1 MQSGSR
7 FLFVVVTLL
16 PLGCGGAA
24 GVPRPG
30 HDDGRR
36 IPTASDGSAPLVAQ
50 NLPPNLVLRTTPP
63 ADPSTSPFPTIFGEA
78 PLAVRFNLCRS
89 DDPDPED
96 SLNYQ
101 FSFGD
106 SGRPAFNPDGTFAP
120 DFDHFCRTE
129 HVYGTPGTY
138 TATVSV
144 TDKHLEDQSRE
155 VVAFARRTQSL
166 TIVVVPAGSIQPS
179 GPHPGPSSSPPPPPR
194 LVITI
199 VSNSGSM
206 SYAPNPAFARAGQRI
221 VWVNGDA
228 IVHTATADGGAF
240 DTGLL
245 DPGAASGATTLPAGT
260 FPYHCA
266 VHPSMVATLV
276 VQP

>member
-1 MQSGSR
+1 MRSGSR
-7 FLFVVVTLL
+7 SVLVLVTVLHL
-16 PLGCGGAA
+16 SCGGA
-24 GVPRPG
+24 GVPRRLG
-30 HDDGRR
+30 GDDGSRV
-36 IPTASDGSAPLVAQ
+36 PTAADGSGPLVAQ

-63 ADPSTSPFPTIFGEA
+63 ADPSTSPFPTIFGAA
-78 PLAVRFNLCRS
+78 PLTVRFNLCRS

-106 SGRPAFNPDGTFAP
+106 SGRPAFNPDSTFAP

-129 HVYGTPGTY
+129 HVYEKPGTY

-144 TDKHLEDQSRE
+144 TDKHLEDQSQR
-155 VVAFARRTQSL
+155 VVAFARRTQGL
-166 TIVVVPAGSIQPS
+166 LIVVVPPGLIQP

-199 VSNSGSM
+199 VSNNGGM
-206 SYAPNPAFARAGQRI
+206 SYSPNPAFARAGQRV
-221 VWVNGDA
+221 VWVNSDGV
-228 IVHTATADGGAF
+228 VHTSTADAGAF
-240 DTGLL
+240 DTGFLA
-245 DPGAASGATTLPAGT
+245 PGATSGAITLPAGT
-260 FPYHCA
+260 FPYHCQ

-276 VQP
+276 VGP